1 MEDTLLNILDKSVK
15 YLSNKGIE
23 NPRFVVEKIFC
34 TVLDINR
41 IELYTQFERLLS
53 ENEKKILDILKSEN
67 SLKTLYSP
75 KINLLVDKSIKIDK
89 TYSSL
94 PYKSER
100 SSILENSYI
109 KEETNINWKE
119 KSFSGFFK
127 YIFKKIT
134 E

>member
-1 MEDTLLNILDKSVK
+1 MKENI
-15 YLSNKGIE
+15 YTE
-23 NPRFVVEKIFC
+23 EK
-34 TVLDINR
+34 
-41 IELYTQFERLLS
+41 TQEY
-53 ENEKKILDILKSEN
+53 EKKILDILKSEN
-67 SLKTLYSP
+67 TLKTLYSP
-75 KINLLVDKSIKIDK
+75 KVNLLVDKSIKIDK